1 MWKTAT
7 WNEEFYLQAL
17 SDPVAQVL
25 ASEVANGKQK
35 FRHNS
40 SKMVH
45 QNNSRWSRKVKR
57 KIKIRGK
64 GALFIFCL
72 FVFKTTTTTTHFLLP
87 FYEVTNKHL
96 HFDRPL
102 QVSTYWGCRVLQ
114 TVYSSTTCIKENGL
128 HPALPQVSLCYSPG
142 RAILSYRGPFT
153 TNLVRNYLLLSNHNS
168 LSHWYILLA
177 SNLCSCLCLLLQ

>member
-40 SKMVH
+40 SKTVH

-57 KIKIRGK
+57 KINGGERCFIWY
-64 GALFIFCL
+64 LFVCL
-72 FVFKTTTTTTHFLLP
+72 FLKQQQHTFSYLSVRLL
-87 FYEVTNKHL
+87 TNTFTL
-96 HFDRPL
+96 TAPL

-128 HPALPQVSLCYSPG
+128 HPALPQASLCYSPG
-142 RAILSYRGPFT
+142 RAILSCRGPFT